1 MEVVPMPKEAQ
12 SLLPSDVPDRASIL
26 ERLQRVLDPELD
38 EPVLHL
44 GFIESL
50 HVHEGHVTVALHMPT
65 SWCAVNFVYMMAEE
79 IRQALLAVESIHAVT
94 IRVGEHFAAP
104 AIETGVNAG
113 TPFAEA
119 FAAEGGGD
127 LTSLRETFLRK
138 GFLSR
143 QERLLRGLKDA
154 GLTTADICALRIGD
168 LAFVGDACLVRCAGW
183 QPVEVRLADTAR
195 RYLQRRA
202 DLGLDGSPT
211 GSLITDLQDQPLTVE
226 RLEEHVTRART
237 VRLSLEA
244 NGALCRAVLAARQ
257 THAHDM
263 LFLGPIKSVQR

>member
-12 SLLPSDVPDRASIL
+12 SLLLSDVPDRAIIL

-44 GFIESL
+44 GCIASR
-50 HVHEGHVTVALHMPT
+50 HVHEGHATVALHMPT
-65 SWCAVNFVYMMAEE
+65 SWCAVNFVYMMAED

-104 AIETGVNAG
+104 EIETAVNAG

-119 FAAEGGGD
+119 FAAEGGGNLD
-127 LTSLRETFLRK
+127 TLREAFLRK
-138 GFLSR
+138 GFTRR
-143 QERLLRGLKDA
+143 QERVLRGLKDA
-154 GLTTADICALRIGD
+154 GLTAADICAVRIGD
-168 LAFVGDACLVRCAGW
+168 LSFAGDACLVRCAGRP
-183 QPVEVRLADTAR
+183 PVEVGLADTAR

-211 GSLITDLQDQPLTVE
+211 GSLITDL
-226 RLEEHVTRART
+226 
-237 VRLSLEA
+237 
-244 NGALCRAVLAARQ
+244 
-257 THAHDM
+257 
-263 LFLGPIKSVQR
+263 